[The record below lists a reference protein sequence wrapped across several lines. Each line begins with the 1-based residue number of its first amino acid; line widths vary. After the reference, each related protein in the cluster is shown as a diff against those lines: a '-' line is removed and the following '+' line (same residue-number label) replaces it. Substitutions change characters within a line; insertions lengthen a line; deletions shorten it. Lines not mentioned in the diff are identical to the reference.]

1 MFMVCTNCA
10 HSCNTICMVF
20 TIRNLPGRL
29 LVIRS
34 TLFET
39 TGRRLIFRSQT
50 RGAGAV
56 LINQTGIEGVEEVV
70 DLDSRRPNTNFD
82 PKTRVTMTT
91 LLQVALT
98 SFAQPDAPSTSCE
111 TTAAIASVTSVPT
124 DHSTGAQAHADVA

>member
-1 MFMVCTNCA
+1 
-10 HSCNTICMVF
+10 MVF